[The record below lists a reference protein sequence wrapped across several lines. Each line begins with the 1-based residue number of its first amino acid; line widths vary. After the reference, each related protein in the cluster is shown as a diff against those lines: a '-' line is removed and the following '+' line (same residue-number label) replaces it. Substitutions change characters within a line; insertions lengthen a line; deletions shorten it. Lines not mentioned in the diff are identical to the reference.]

1 VKKRWLLTASAA
13 LWTFSWS
20 RRTAP
25 DDLLLWSVPIRG
37 SFDNNLLNSDLNYTL
52 RQLLAPSF
60 AVDPG
65 LWLQLPTYSSTV
77 PGVICCHTVYCH
89 SFGRNRR
96 FICWEVIS
104 GGYSIGKPAERRAFW
119 IEAMT
124 PGQCPAY
131 NNRLRASASSQLIT
145 VLLPKKFNG
154 TDFSK
159 RSLEREPGGM
169 HCLRQWKLLSSRNIL
184 RITLVARFCRTFFGY
199 HSRPSRW
206 KLDATM
212 AVRWIRQPHVK
223 SPT

>member
-1 VKKRWLLTASAA
+1 M
-13 LWTFSWS
+13 
-20 RRTAP
+20 
-25 DDLLLWSVPIRG
+25 
-37 SFDNNLLNSDLNYTL
+37 L

-60 AVDPG
+60 AVIRVCGSNCRPIA
-65 LWLQLPTYSSTV
+65 QLFRV
-77 PGVICCHTVYCH
+77 WICCHTVYCH

-131 NNRLRASASSQLIT
+131 SNRLRASASSQLIT

-169 HCLRQWKLLSSRNIL
+169 HCLRQ
-184 RITLVARFCRTFFGY
+184 
-199 HSRPSRW
+199 
-206 KLDATM
+206 
-212 AVRWIRQPHVK
+212 
-223 SPT
+223 